1 MGEPGEGSRKRI
13 GRQNETMTHGPS
25 RYPIPARPHR
35 VEEVV
40 RKSRFI
46 TVLARAP
53 TAEAAQAVLA
63 SIKDEFPDATHHCW
77 AYVAGPPGESA
88 SIGMSDDGEPHGTAG
103 RPMLTALLHSGVGEI
118 VAVCTRYYGGTK
130 LGTGGLSRAYSGG
143 VRLALE
149 SLPTQERVERVTLRV
164 EVAYEALDSLRRL
177 LEEAE
182 AVVETEEYGEVV
194 RYRVAVPTEE
204 VDRLT
209 HRLAGITRGK
219 AVVEVAEREA

>member
-1 MGEPGEGSRKRI
+1 
-13 GRQNETMTHGPS
+13 MTHDPS

-35 VEEVV
+35 VEEVI

-46 TVLARAP
+46 TVLAHAP

-63 SIKDEFPDATHHCW
+63 GLKEEFPDATHHCW
-77 AYVAGPPGESA
+77 AYLAGPPGETA

-118 VAVCTRYYGGTK
+118 VAVCARYYGGTK

-143 VRLALE
+143 VRMALE
-149 SLPTQERVERVTLRV
+149 TLPTRERVERTAIRV
-164 EVAYEALDSLRRL
+164 EVAYEALDSLQRL

-194 RYRVAVPTEE
+194 RYRVAVPREE
-204 VDRLT
+204 VDRMV
-209 HRLAGITRGK
+209 HRLAGLTRGK
-219 AVVEVAEREA
+219 AVVEVVEREA

>member
-1 MGEPGEGSRKRI
+1 
-13 GRQNETMTHGPS
+13 MTHGPS

-46 TVLARAP
+46 TVLAHAP

-63 SIKDEFPDATHHCW
+63 GIKDEFPDATHHCW

-103 RPMLTALLHSGVGEI
+103 RPMLAALLHSGVGEI
-118 VAVCTRYYGGTK
+118 VAVCTRYFGGTK

-164 EVAYEALDSLRRL
+164 EVAYEALDSLRHL